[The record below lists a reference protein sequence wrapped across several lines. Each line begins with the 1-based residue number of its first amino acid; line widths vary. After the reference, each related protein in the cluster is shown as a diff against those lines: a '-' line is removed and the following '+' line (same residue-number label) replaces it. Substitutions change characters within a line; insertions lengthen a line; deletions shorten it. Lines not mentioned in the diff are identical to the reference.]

1 MFAHRLK
8 ERIRNGELVLGSWIA
23 LTDPYAVEVMA
34 EAGFDW
40 LVIDMEHCPI
50 GIESLRD
57 ILIALKGGTAAPI
70 VRVGDNRPDLFKM
83 ALDLGA
89 EGVLVPLVETVQD
102 ARRAVEACRYPPLG
116 SRGFGPVRA
125 SQYFTRL
132 EEYVRRANE
141 ELVLILQIETVA
153 AVRDLEALMAVPGVD
168 AIFIGPGDLASS
180 MGFIGESDHPEVR
193 RAIEE
198 IMARARAVRFPFGIL
213 TRTPE
218 EAAWAAAQG
227 ATLVTIG
234 GDLGF
239 LLQGAHQ
246 TLART
251 RALLTHHQEE
261 ERGEQR

>member
-1 MFAHRLK
+1 MFAGRLK
-8 ERIRNGELVLGSWIA
+8 GRIRRGEPILGSWIA
-23 LTDPYAVEVMA
+23 LADPYAVEVMA

-40 LVIDMEHCPI
+40 LVIDTEHCPI
-50 GIESLRD
+50 GVESLRD

-70 VRVGDNRPDLFKM
+70 VRVGDNRPDLFKT

-89 EGVLVPLVETVQD
+89 EGILVPLVETVQD

-141 ELVLILQIETVA
+141 ELLLILQIETVTA
-153 AVRDLEALMAVPGVD
+153 IRNLEALMAVPGVD
-168 AIFIGPGDLASS
+168 ALFIGPNDLASS
-180 MGFIGESDHPEVR
+180 MGFIGQSDHPEVR
-193 RAIEE
+193 RTIME
-198 IMARARAVRFPFGIL
+198 IMTRARAAQFPFGIL

-218 EAAWAAAQG
+218 EATWAIAQG

-239 LLQGAHQ
+239 LLQGAHEA
-246 TLART
+246 LART
-251 RALLTHHQEE
+251 RSLLAQF
-261 ERGEQR
+261 RKGGGG